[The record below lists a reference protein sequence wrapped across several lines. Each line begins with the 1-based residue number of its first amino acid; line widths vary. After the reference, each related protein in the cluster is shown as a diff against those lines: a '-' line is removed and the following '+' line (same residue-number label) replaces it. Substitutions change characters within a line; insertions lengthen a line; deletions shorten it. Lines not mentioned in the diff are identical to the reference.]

1 VALVKDLRTG
11 KTAELVSIHDRA
23 FGLLIDER
31 QVSFYR
37 PLQELEFLT
46 PDPSLNQG
54 GDALVGPSAP
64 LEVVSHGAEADAARP
79 LTALAVYWIGTVEP
93 LHAIEGD
100 FYFEPASDILSPGR
114 LNIFSDGAFSLVNG
128 GGGGGGGGANLS
140 VTNRTATTLTVVS
153 DSGTNAVLPA
163 ANGTQAGLLSATEQV
178 KLAGI
183 AAGAEVNVNADWTA
197 TSGDAE
203 ILNKPGTFAPS
214 AHASN
219 HGSGGSDPITVAQGQ
234 VTGLATALAGK
245 ENTGVA
251 AAAVAAHEA
260 AANPHA
266 GVYTP
271 AAHAGAGGAAH
282 ADAVASGA
290 SGFISGADQA
300 KLNGIAAGAEVNV
313 NADWTAVSGDAQIL
327 NKPPLGTAA
336 ALDVGTLAN
345 RVVQLDGS
353 ARLPAVDGS
362 QLTNLP
368 GGGVTDGDKGD
379 ITVSGT
385 GTTWTIDN
393 GAVTLAKQANV
404 ATATVF
410 YRKTAGTGA
419 PEVQDLATLKAD
431 LGLSGNN
438 TGDQDLSAYL
448 TSSAAASAYQPL
460 DSDLTSIAA
469 LATTSY
475 GRSQLALADAA
486 ADTAQLN
493 PFTTTL
499 KGLVPAPGTATGR
512 VLSDS
517 GSWVV
522 LGGGGDALVANPLS
536 QFASTTSDQLR
547 GVISNGTGIG
557 SLVFGTGPTITLPN
571 ATGLPLATG
580 VTGILPTANGGTGV
594 DNSTGG
600 TANQFWARPNGAT
613 GAATYRAIVAADI
626 PTLNQ
631 NTTGSAATL
640 TTSRNI
646 GGSSFN
652 GSADVTS
659 FPAPGAIGGTTPAA
673 GTFTTLVAGSA
684 TSLLLGTAG
693 SVVGDIG
700 FRNATSGTITLGP
713 PTGALGTVAL
723 TLPGTAGTL
732 LVSDG
737 PLNTPSSGTL
747 TNCTG
752 LPFAAGVS
760 SKPTTL
766 SGYGITDAQPLDSD
780 LTSIAALTTTSFG
793 RSFLDRADAAA
804 GRTHL
809 GLGDLATQSGTFSG
823 ASSGTNTGDQAVA
836 NTSDATSHTV
846 TLSGSGGSVQFVE
859 GSNITLTT
867 TGSSS
872 AGVVTIAATGGG
884 GGYADDNYAI
894 PANVLIPQA
903 TGPALATITTSTNG
917 IKIGVADFDGTVAEV
932 ANFSDAR
939 PKNWDG
945 TNPTAKFRWRAATG
959 GTGAVTWSIAITA
972 INEGDVV
979 DVAPTWTSVS
989 DAVVTAERDQ
999 LTAATAAIAIQGTL
1013 NADSR
1018 LQFWIRRNPADG
1030 GDTMSQDARLVETIL
1045 TFALA

>member
-11 KTAELVSIHDRA
+11 KTAELVSVHDRA

-64 LEVVSHGAEADAARP
+64 LEVVSHGEEVDAARP
-79 LTALAVYWIGTVEP
+79 LTALAVYWIGALEP
-93 LHAIEGD
+93 LNAIEGD
-100 FYFEPASDILSPGR
+100 FWLVPSPQMGTAGVLS
-114 LNIFSDGAFSLVNG
+114 LFTDGAFGPLG
-128 GGGGGGGGANLS
+128 AGGGGGGGGATNLS
-140 VTNRTATTLTVVS
+140 VTNRTATTLTVAS
-153 DSGTNAVLPA
+153 DTGNDAILPA
-163 ANGTQAGLLSATEQV
+163 ADATRAGLLSAAEQV

-197 TSGDAE
+197 TSGDGE
-203 ILNKPGTFAPS
+203 ILNKPATFAPS
-214 AHASN
+214 THAAS
-219 HGSGGSDPITVAQGQ
+219 HGAGGGDPITVAQGQ

-251 AAAVAAHEA
+251 AAAVTAHEGAADPHPGYLTQAEGDGRYRQTATPLADGDIPAGIARDSEVA
-260 AANPHA
+260 AAISAHENAPDPHPA
-266 GVYTP
+266 YLTP
-271 AAHAGAGGAAH
+271 AEGDAAYAPVAQGVMNGNSHDHNGGDGAQIAYGSLSGLPTLHDSVTLAASVQDVLGLTGQELTADDPGADRLIFWDDSESKLTHLTLGTNLSITGATLN
-282 ADAVASGA
+282 ASG
-290 SGFISGADQA
+290 G
-300 KLNGIAAGAEVNV
+300 
-313 NADWTAVSGDAQIL
+313 
-327 NKPPLGTAA
+327 
-336 ALDVGTLAN
+336 
-345 RVVQLDGS
+345 
-353 ARLPAVDGS
+353 
-362 QLTNLP
+362 
-368 GGGVTDGDKGD
+368 GGGVDDGDKGD

-393 GAVTLAKQANV
+393 GAITLAKQANV

-448 TSSAAASAYQPL
+448 TSAAAVSAYQPL
-460 DSDLTSIAA
+460 DGDLTSIAA

-600 TANQFWARPNGAT
+600 TGNQFWARPNGAP
-613 GAATYRAIVAADI
+613 GAATYRAIVAADV

-659 FPAPGAIGGTTPAA
+659 FPSPGAIGGTTPAA

-693 SVVGDIG
+693 SAVGSVG

-723 TLPGTAGTL
+723 TLPAATDTLVGRATVDTLTGKTLGNIAETVFTISDGESVDINPAAGPIQTWTLGADRTPTAGSFANGQSVLLMIDDGTA
-732 LVSDG
+732 
-737 PLNTPSSGTL
+737 
-747 TNCTG
+747 
-752 LPFAAGVS
+752 
-760 SKPTTL
+760 
-766 SGYGITDAQPLDSD
+766 
-780 LTSIAALTTTSFG
+780 
-793 RSFLDRADAAA
+793 
-804 GRTHL
+804 RTINW
-809 GLGDLATQSGTFSG
+809 S
-823 ASSGTNTGDQAVA
+823 
-836 NTSDATSHTV
+836 
-846 TLSGSGGSVQFVE
+846 
-859 GSNITLTT
+859 
-867 TGSSS
+867 
-872 AGVVTIAATGGG
+872 TI
-884 GGYADDNYAI
+884 
-894 PANVLIPQA
+894 
-903 TGPALATITTSTNG
+903 
-917 IKIGVADFDGTVAEV
+917 
-932 ANFSDAR
+932 
-939 PKNWDG
+939 
-945 TNPTAKFRWRAATG
+945 
-959 GTGAVTWSIAITA
+959 
-972 INEGDVV
+972 
-979 DVAPTWTSVS
+979 APTWYGGAPTLATTGFTLV
-989 DAVVTAERDQ
+989 Q
-999 LTAATAAIAIQGTL
+999 LWRVAGTIYGMW
-1013 NADSR
+1013 R
-1018 LQFWIRRNPADG
+1018 VP
-1030 GDTMSQDARLVETIL
+1030 T
-1045 TFALA
+1045 